1 MHNLVVSRSMNTDA
15 GMYDSKG
22 CKMKI
27 HKPNR
32 LNEGNEPH
40 EINT

>member
-15 GMYDSKG
+15 GMYDR
-22 CKMKI
+22 KMKI

>member
-1 MHNLVVSRSMNTDA
+1 MNTDA
-15 GMYDSKG
+15 GMYDRKG

-27 HKPNR
+27 HEPNR